1 MNRLGYKVLSD
12 SYLMSLNKKEII
24 EKLRAA
30 EHNFF
35 ATDEAL
41 DNSVEAGKKLA
52 EEKAQLEEKYQK
64 VQDLITFIRQKIGGK
79 D

>member
-12 SYLMSLNKKEII
+12 STLMLLSKKEII
-24 EKLRAA
+24 EQLRVA

-35 ATDEAL
+35 AADEAL
-41 DNSVEAGKKLA
+41 DRSIEAGKKLA

-64 VQDLITFIRQKIGGK
+64 VQDLINFIRQKIGGE
-79 D
+79 